1 MRTQS
6 EREGLRD
13 ATAVSRSIPFF
24 NYPAQFI
31 RQEKEFLE
39 VMRDVMRRGAFIMQK
54 DLTEFEENLAKYMGV
69 KHAFGVA
76 DGSNALTIALLA
88 AGVKRGDEVIVPSHT
103 FIASPAAIHFVGAI
117 PVLVDC
123 GPDKMIDPRNVA
135 EAVTKRTRAIMPV
148 QLNGRTADMDALQEI
163 ARRHH
168 LLIVEDAA
176 QGLGS
181 KFRGQSAGTFG
192 AAGTISFYPAKL
204 LGCFGDG
211 GAVVTN
217 DDSVAEQVFMLRD
230 HGRDADGVT
239 RRWGLNSRL
248 DNVQAAILN
257 FKLKTFHREIARRRE
272 LASIYDDRLGSLP
285 QMLLPPGPESDPNH
299 FDVYQNYEVEA
310 DDRET
315 LRAHLE
321 THGVRTIIQ
330 WGGKAVHQLEE
341 LGFTVKPPYTEKM
354 FRRCF
359 LLPMNTTLTNEDV
372 YYICDRIRDF
382 YGEGR

>member
-6 EREGLRD
+6 EQEGLRN
-13 ATAVSRSIPFF
+13 ASTAPRSIPFF

-31 RQEKEFLE
+31 RQEREFLD

-54 DLTEFEENLAKYMGV
+54 DLQEFEENLAKYMGV

-88 AGVKRGDEVIVPSHT
+88 AGVKPGEEVIVPSHT

-117 PVLVDC
+117 PLLVDC
-123 GPDKMIDPRNVA
+123 GPDKMIDPRSVEDA
-135 EAVTKRTRAIMPV
+135 LTEKTRAIMPV
-148 QLNGRTADMDALQEI
+148 QLNGRTADMDALGDI
-163 ARRHH
+163 ARRHD

-181 KFRGQSAGTFG
+181 KFKGQSAGTFG

-230 HGRDADGVT
+230 HGRDRDGVT
-239 RRWGLNSRL
+239 RRWGMNSRL
-248 DNVQAAILN
+248 DNVQAAVLN

-272 LASIYDDRLGSLP
+272 LASIYDARLRGVP
-285 QMLLPPGPESDPNH
+285 QMLLPPAPESDPNH

-310 DDRET
+310 DDRDG

-321 THGVRTIIQ
+321 TNGVRTIIQ
-330 WGGKAVHQLEE
+330 WGGKAVHQFEE
-341 LGFTVKPPYTEKM
+341 LRFTVKPPYTERM
-354 FRRCF
+354 FGRCF

-372 YYICDRIRDF
+372 HYICDKILDF